1 MNINAT
7 EELVRELG
15 AIEAKINQLESS
27 PNRAFVLIEYETLHS
42 FHYFNLCFK
51 QFWDEF
57 DRHSASQLLQ
67 YQKIVNTYSE
77 LSDRY
82 VKLLR

>member
-7 EELVRELG
+7 EELIRVLSE
-15 AIEAKINQLESS
+15 IDAKIKHLENS
-27 PNRAFVLIEYETLHS
+27 PNRTFVLIEYETVHS

-51 QFWDEF
+51 KFWDEF

-67 YQKIVNTYSE
+67 YQNIVNTYSE